1 MPWLYWLHR
10 APRLRSAFL
19 GMCTNIKI
27 WFKGRK
33 HKVKAMG
40 RLPLMSPQKQALSGF
55 KVSDG
60 GNEHGLWTVY
70 L

>member
-1 MPWLYWLHR
+1 M
-10 APRLRSAFL
+10 
-19 GMCTNIKI
+19 
-27 WFKGRK
+27 